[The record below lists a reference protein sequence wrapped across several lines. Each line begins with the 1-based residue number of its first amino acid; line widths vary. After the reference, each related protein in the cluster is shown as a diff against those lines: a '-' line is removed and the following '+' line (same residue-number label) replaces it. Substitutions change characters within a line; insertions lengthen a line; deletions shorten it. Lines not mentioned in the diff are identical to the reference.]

1 MSSPSITF
9 SVQALNVSVDAAK
22 ALLAG
27 VTDTSFECDVV
38 ADLDLPLADAQD
50 LFRFQSDAIDI
61 TDAEADDIKYKVNY
75 TSSNTLDASGIPT
88 EVVSADWLANTLCS
102 GTDNSDPIYEAG
114 TSGAA
119 FKGVAF
125 EYVRYLAH
133 NLFNT
138 HLGVDL
144 FSNEE
149 EVRAAL
155 DRSARSAL
163 DTKMTDLAGLEG
175 GAYITPS
182 QMTGDFS
189 HPSHVILSKII
200 LDAPE
205 RLATLADYAIAGG
218 DESGADPAS
227 TEPTFKMPLAVGDK
241 IQFKLTV
248 QAESTQSDI
257 VDSSAAIA
265 NRTYRIVMNV
275 VA

>member
-9 SVQALNVSVDAAK
+9 SVQALNVTVDAAK

-27 VTDTSFECDVV
+27 VTDQSFDCDVV
-38 ADLDLPLADAQD
+38 ADLDLPIAAAQD

-61 TDAEADDIKYKVNY
+61 TNAEEADIKYKVNY
-75 TSSNTLDASGIPT
+75 TSSNTLDASGVPT

-102 GTDNSDPIYEAG
+102 GTDNADQVYIDG

-119 FKGVAF
+119 YKGVAF
-125 EYVRYLAH
+125 EYARYLAH

-149 EVRAAL
+149 ELRTEL
-155 DRSARSAL
+155 DRSARAAL
-163 DTKMTDLAGLEG
+163 DTKMTELAGLNS
-175 GAYITPS
+175 GAYCLASEMIN
-182 QMTGDFS
+182 GFN
-189 HPSHVILSKII
+189 HPSYVILSKII
-200 LDAPE
+200 LDAPD

>member
-22 ALLAG
+22 ALLSG

-38 ADLDLPLADAQD
+38 ADLNLPLADAQD

-61 TDAEADDIKYKVNY
+61 TNAEDADIKYKVNY
-75 TSSNTLDASGIPT
+75 ASSNTLDASGIPT
-88 EVVSADWLANTLCS
+88 EVVAADWLSNTICS
-102 GTDNSDPIYEAG
+102 GTDRDDQVYIDG
-114 TSGAA
+114 TAGAA
-119 FKGVAF
+119 YKGVAF

-149 EVRAAL
+149 EVRVAL
-155 DRSARSAL
+155 DRSAREML
-163 DTKMTDLAGLEG
+163 DAKMTELAGLEG
-175 GAYITPS
+175 GLYCPAST
-182 QMTGDFS
+182 MAGDFN
-189 HPSHVILSKII
+189 HPSFVILQKII
-200 LDAPE
+200 LDAPS
-205 RLATLADYAIAGG
+205 RLATLAEYAISGG
-218 DESGADPAS
+218 DGSGAEDSDPM
-227 TEPTFKMPLAVGDK
+227 PTFKMPLAVGDK

-248 QAESTQSDI
+248 KAESTQSNI
-257 VDSSAAIA
+257 VDSSEAILD
-265 NRTYRIVMNV
+265 RTYRIVMNV

>member
-9 SVQALNVSVDAAK
+9 SVQALNVSVEAAK
-22 ALLAG
+22 ALLSG
-27 VTDTSFECDVV
+27 VTDQSFECDVV
-38 ADLDLPLADAQD
+38 ADLNLPLADAQD
-50 LFRFQSDAIDI
+50 LFRFQSDAIDV
-61 TDAEADDIKYKVNY
+61 TNAAEDDIKYKVNY

-102 GTDNSDPIYEAG
+102 GTDNADQIYTDG

-125 EYVRYLAH
+125 EYSRYLAH

-149 EVRAAL
+149 EVRTAM
-155 DRSARSAL
+155 DRSARAAL
-163 DTKMTDLAGLEG
+163 DTKMTELAALNSGEYCL
-175 GAYITPS
+175 PS
-182 QMTGDFS
+182 EVINGFN
-189 HPSHVILSKII
+189 HPSYVILSKII
-200 LDAPE
+200 LDAPD
-205 RLATLADYAIAGG
+205 RLATLADYAVAGG
-218 DESGADPAS
+218 DGTGADPAD
-227 TEPTFKMPLAVGDK
+227 PAPVFKMPLAVGDK

-248 QAESTQSDI
+248 TAESTQSDI
-257 VDSSAAIA
+257 VDSSASIA

>member
-27 VTDTSFECDVV
+27 VTDTSFDCDVV
-38 ADLDLPLADAQD
+38 ADLNLPLADAQD
-50 LFRFQSDAIDI
+50 LFRFQSDAIDV
-61 TDAEADDIKYKVNY
+61 TNVEADDIKYKVNY

-102 GTDNSDPIYEAG
+102 GTDFADQVYIDG
-114 TSGAA
+114 TAGAA

-125 EYVRYLAH
+125 EYTRYLAH

-155 DRSARSAL
+155 DRSARAAL

-200 LDAPE
+200 LDAPD

-218 DESGADPAS
+218 DESGADPS
-227 TEPTFKMPLAVGDK
+227 DPMPTFKMPLAVGDK
-241 IQFKLTV
+241 IQFKLTI

-257 VDSSAAIA
+257 VDSNAAIS